1 MMPQHLPLIAF
12 VLVAFTTLGA
22 AQNQAVFRS
31 QVDTVLLDVL
41 VTDRGRPVP
50 DLRPEDFVIRDDGA
64 LQQVSHLLPEAA
76 SLSVHLLLDT
86 SGSLTTRDLDH
97 LRQGASALAKTL
109 RRDDSMRLLTFS
121 RLVQLYDVA
130 DAAALDAAFRT
141 LRPSGDT
148 ALNDALAAALRLAD
162 RPDTRRPVVIVFSD
176 GADTASWL
184 AARDVD
190 AAAKQSWASVF
201 AVTPRPMGLVVLRN
215 ITDLT
220 GGEVVQLGPSLES
233 LPATFLQVF
242 ERARQRY
249 LVAFTPTSSAA
260 GWHAL
265 DVRVRRSNLRVVT
278 RRGYVRR

>member
-1 MMPQHLPLIAF
+1 MMPRVLPVIAF
-12 VLVAFTTLGA
+12 ALA
-22 AQNQAVFRS
+22 ALAAIDDAQVVFRS

-50 DLRPEDFVIRDDGA
+50 GLRPEDFEVRDNGV

-86 SGSLTTRDLDH
+86 SGSLTPRDLDH
-97 LRQGASALAKTL
+97 LRQGASALAGTL
-109 RRDDSMRLLTFS
+109 RRDDRMRLLTFTHLV
-121 RLVQLYDVA
+121 RLHDVE
-130 DAAALDAAFRT
+130 DAAALGAVFEAQ
-141 LRPSGDT
+141 RPSGDT

-184 AARDVD
+184 GAKDVDEAAR
-190 AAAKQSWASVF
+190 QSWASVF
-201 AVTPRPMGLVVLRN
+201 AVTPRTIGQGLLRD
-215 ITDLT
+215 IAELT
-220 GGEVVQLGPSLES
+220 GGEVLQLGPSLES
-233 LPATFLQVF
+233 LPAAFLQVF

-249 LVAFTPTSSAA
+249 LVAFTPASPAA

-265 DVRVRRSNLRVVT
+265 DVRVKRSNARVVT
-278 RRGYVRR
+278 RRGYVRG